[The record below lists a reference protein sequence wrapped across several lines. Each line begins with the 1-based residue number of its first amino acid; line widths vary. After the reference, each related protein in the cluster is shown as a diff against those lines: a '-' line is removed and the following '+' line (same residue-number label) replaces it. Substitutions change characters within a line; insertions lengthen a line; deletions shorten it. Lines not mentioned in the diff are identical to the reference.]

1 MSKTTTG
8 AVEAYSNDDNRFGIK
23 LDGEW
28 YNGFGDLPE
37 KFQEK
42 GVVVEITYETNKNN
56 GKTYR
61 NVDDAEDDIE
71 LVDEQEEQTE
81 GDHQAPVEESQENM
95 GRQKP
100 IEAVGRIYQGN
111 PPTSAQELNEMKVL
125 LKELTNWS
133 NNGEF
138 AVDAQPFE
146 TDKEEIMQ
154 SINELSERI
163 GQVEQK
169 LASDSSDE
177 PPVKDMSEVKE
188 FIEDELQR
196 LKDEEDMDVIF
207 GEDDDEPED
216 ADMDEF
222 VDDGDREESKV
233 DSDDEE
239 DEKDDE

>member
-1 MSKTTTG
+1 MSNTETG
-8 AVEAYSNDDNRFGIK
+8 AIEAWSNDDNRFGLK

-37 KFQEK
+37 KYQEK
-42 GVVVEITYETNKNN
+42 GVVVEISYEKNKNN
-56 GKTYR
+56 GKVYR
-61 NVDDAEDDIE
+61 NVDDVEDDIE
-71 LVDEQEEQTE
+71 LVNDSDDE
-81 GDHQAPVEESQENM
+81 GDNQAPVEESQENM

-111 PPTSAQELNEMKVL
+111 PPTSASELNEMKVL

-146 TDKEEIMQ
+146 TDKEEIMD
-154 SINELSERI
+154 SINDLSERI
-163 GQVEQK
+163 GQIEQK
-169 LASDSSDE
+169 LASQDDE

-188 FIEDELQR
+188 FIEDELER
-196 LKDEEDMDVIF
+196 LKEQEDMDVIF

-216 ADMDEF
+216 DSNTDEF
-222 VDDGDREESKV
+222 VDNGGGAESKV
-233 DSDDEE
+233 SDDDEE